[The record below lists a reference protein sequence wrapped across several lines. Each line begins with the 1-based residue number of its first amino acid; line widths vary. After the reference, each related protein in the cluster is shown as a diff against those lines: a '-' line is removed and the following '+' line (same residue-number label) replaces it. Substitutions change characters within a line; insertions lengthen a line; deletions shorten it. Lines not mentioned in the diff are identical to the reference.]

1 MAKLDSRRGLRVGL
15 RKWRNGPT
23 DASVIWWHIRPS
35 RALTRMRSDVR
46 GYPLWPG
53 SETLRSKGRI
63 QMSET
68 SHLQIGHIP
77 LATHGRS
84 IQSVPSE
91 QVPIQRGHDPN
102 GVARCK
108 PPLPLPSIFSQAVSK
123 SRRIES
129 AAQRKLGHITSKNC
143 TSKLCC
149 GCRNLQLT
157 DQAKPL
163 QKDA

>member
-1 MAKLDSRRGLRVGL
+1 MSLVRSPGNDQKLIAKLDSRRGLRVGL

-77 LATHGRS
+77 LATRATIRPLSKRS
-84 IQSVPSE
+84 
-91 QVPIQRGHDPN
+91 GHD
-102 GVARCK
+102 
-108 PPLPLPSIFSQAVSK
+108 LDL
-123 SRRIES
+123 
-129 AAQRKLGHITSKNC
+129 
-143 TSKLCC
+143 
-149 GCRNLQLT
+149 
-157 DQAKPL
+157 
-163 QKDA
+163 